1 MVPRSLGRG
10 CIQAE
15 EWGRIEARCCA
26 PAGLAKM
33 LSKVFVPGFSS
44 ESLRDLAEK
53 DPEKFV
59 VASKRGFLGI
69 EEVLDKVDDHANSY
83 VLG

>member
-1 MVPRSLGRG
+1 MSKFDADPSSCFLL
-10 CIQAE
+10 CDDDNDI
-15 EWGRIEARCCA
+15 
-26 PAGLAKM
+26 GLAKM